1 MGESDELNRW
11 LSSFICEKDRD
22 IEDFLHTKAIKYEEL
37 SKSRTYFI
45 VDEEQLIQL
54 IKEKEE
60 NQVVNMS
67 DLIMYGYF
75 SLALKVLSVPE
86 QLSTNQ
92 RKNIDG
98 LSAKIHGEVIS
109 DFPCYLIGQLA
120 RNSAVTKSAISGVE
134 IINHAFSI
142 IKAAML
148 NVGGC
153 AILIECRNDKKLID
167 FYIKNGFKLIDTIP
181 DGENVMNQ
189 MLRIIVI

>member
-54 IKEKEE
+54 IKKKEE

-109 DFPCYLIGQLA
+109 DFPCY
-120 RNSAVTKSAISGVE
+120 
-134 IINHAFSI
+134 
-142 IKAAML
+142 
-148 NVGGC
+148 
-153 AILIECRNDKKLID
+153 
-167 FYIKNGFKLIDTIP
+167 
-181 DGENVMNQ
+181 
-189 MLRIIVI
+189 